1 MESTAYF
8 EKKISLSPTTIFNKV
23 GRDKN
28 LDELLLQ
35 QLKEKLEDKCSE
47 HGFVL
52 PGTLQLISRSMG
64 YFEAGRFTGD
74 AVFYVK
80 AEGKVIYPADGIRV
94 VGEVTR
100 KNNMGLIV
108 SYKNNSLRIQV
119 PRDLHLGDDSDQ
131 FSAIQPGDF
140 IEVELKKS
148 LFQINDPYILTN
160 GRFIRKVSSDTVAVQ
175 AVAGQAVPEDDEDEN
190 ENENE
195 DENDDEDEDEES
207 QEEEEEFEGSAET
220 EESTGVLGSEE
231 LSGALGSVGQASDEE
246 TSNES
251 SVETSVPEDENLS
264 ASEGTATATETD
276 AATET
281 VESTNAEAAASI
293 PGFEDVV
300 TTARL
305 NRKNRKNLAT
315 VGVSS

>member
-160 GRFIRKVSSDTVAVQ
+160 GRFIRKVSSDTVAIQAVAVQ
-175 AVAGQAVPEDDEDEN
+175 AVSGDDEDED
-190 ENENE
+190 EDD
-195 DENDDEDEDEES
+195 DENDDEES

>member
-23 GRDKN
+23 GRDNN
-28 LDELLLQ
+28 LDALLLQ
-35 QLKEKLEDKCSE
+35 QLKEKLENKCSE

-52 PGTLQLISRSMG
+52 PGTLELISRSMG

-80 AEGKVIYPADGIRV
+80 AEGKVINPADGFRV
-94 VGEVTR
+94 IGEVTR
-100 KNNMGLIV
+100 KNNMGLTV

-160 GRFIRKVSSDTVAVQ
+160 GRFIRKVSGDAVVAQVVQ
-175 AVAGQAVPEDDEDEN
+175 EGKEEESEEEKESEDE
-190 ENENE
+190 ESQE
-195 DENDDEDEDEES
+195 EES

-220 EESTGVLGSEE
+220 EELTGEF
-231 LSGALGSVGQASDEE
+231 SGETNASI
-246 TSNES
+246 
-251 SVETSVPEDENLS
+251 VPEDEDLS
-264 ASEGTATATETD
+264 ASGSAVATET
-276 AATET
+276 ET
-281 VESTNAEAAASI
+281 ESTAVPEASI

-305 NRKNRKNLAT
+305 NRKNRKNLGT
-315 VGVSS
+315 VGLSSNQS

>member
-94 VGEVTR
+94 IGEVTR

-160 GRFIRKVSSDTVAVQ
+160 GRFIRKVSSDAVAVQ
-175 AVAGQAVPEDDEDEN
+175 AVAEGEQEQEQSQDEEEGEEEDE
-190 ENENE
+190 EEGE
-195 DENDDEDEDEES
+195 EEDEES

-220 EESTGVLGSEE
+220 EETAGALASEE
-231 LSGALGSVGQASDEE
+231 GSAEE
-246 TSNES
+246 ASNES
-251 SVETSVPEDENLS
+251 SVESSVPEDDNLS
-264 ASEGTATATETD
+264 ASEEATAA

>member
-8 EKKISLSPTTIFNKV
+8 EKKISLSPITIFNKV
-23 GRDKN
+23 GRDNN
-28 LDELLLQ
+28 LDVLLLQ
-35 QLKEKLEDKCSE
+35 QLKEKLENKCSE

-52 PGTLQLISRSMG
+52 PGTLELISRSMG

-80 AEGKVIYPADGIRV
+80 AEGKVINPADGFRV
-94 VGEVTR
+94 IGEVAR
-100 KNNMGLIV
+100 KNNMGLNV

-131 FSAIQPGDF
+131 FNAIEPGDF
-140 IEVELKKS
+140 VEVELKKS

-160 GRFIRKVSSDTVAVQ
+160 GRFIRKVSSDAVVAQV
-175 AVAGQAVPEDDEDEN
+175 VPEGKQEDEEDEDE
-190 ENENE
+190 
-195 DENDDEDEDEES
+195 DEEESEDEES

-220 EESTGVLGSEE
+220 EETAGALGSEE
-231 LSGALGSVGQASDEE
+231 ESAEE

-251 SVETSVPEDENLS
+251 SVETSGQASNESSVPEDENLS
-264 ASEGTATATETD
+264 ASEETSTAATTATT
-276 AATET
+276 AATE
-281 VESTNAEAAASI
+281 STAVPETSI

-305 NRKNRKNLAT
+305 NRKNRKNLGT
-315 VGVSS
+315 VGVSNN

>member
-23 GRDKN
+23 GRDNN
-28 LDELLLQ
+28 LDALLLQ
-35 QLKEKLEDKCSE
+35 QLKEKLENKCSE

-52 PGTLQLISRSMG
+52 PGTLELISRSMG

-80 AEGKVIYPADGIRV
+80 AEGKVINPADGFRV
-94 VGEVTR
+94 IGEVAR
-100 KNNMGLIV
+100 KNNMGLNV

-131 FSAIQPGDF
+131 FNAIEPGDF
-140 IEVELKKS
+140 VEVELKKS

-160 GRFIRKVSSDTVAVQ
+160 GRFIRKVSSD
-175 AVAGQAVPEDDEDEN
+175 AVAAQAVPEGKEEEEDEDE
-190 ENENE
+190 EGSEE
-195 DENDDEDEDEES
+195 EESEEEES

-220 EESTGVLGSEE
+220 EETAGVLGSEE
-231 LSGALGSVGQASDEE
+231 GSAEE

-251 SVETSVPEDENLS
+251 SVESSVPENENLS
-264 ASEGTATATETD
+264 ASEETAVTASEEGTDATE
-276 AATET
+276 
-281 VESTNAEAAASI
+281 VAASI

-305 NRKNRKNLAT
+305 NRKNRKNLGT
-315 VGVSS
+315 VGVSNN

>member
-94 VGEVTR
+94 IGEVTR

-160 GRFIRKVSSDTVAVQ
+160 GRFIRKVSSDAVAVQ
-175 AVAGQAVPEDDEDEN
+175 AVAEGEQEQEQSQDEE
-190 ENENE
+190 EGEE
-195 DENDDEDEDEES
+195 EDEES

-220 EESTGVLGSEE
+220 EETAGALASEE
-231 LSGALGSVGQASDEE
+231 GSAEE
-246 TSNES
+246 ASNES
-251 SVETSVPEDENLS
+251 SVESSVPEDDNLS
-264 ASEGTATATETD
+264 ASEEATAA

>member
-94 VGEVTR
+94 IGEVTR

-160 GRFIRKVSSDTVAVQ
+160 GRFIRKVSGDTVAVQ
-175 AVAGQAVPEDDEDEN
+175 VVPEGKHEDEDED
-190 ENENE
+190 E
-195 DENDDEDEDEES
+195 DEDEEESEDEES

-220 EESTGVLGSEE
+220 EE
-231 LSGALGSVGQASDEE
+231 LSGEFSGE
-246 TSNES
+246 TNASNE
-251 SVETSVPEDENLS
+251 EGPSVPEDEDLS
-264 ASEGTATATETD
+264 ASGSAVVETEIE
-276 AATET
+276 TESKA
-281 VESTNAEAAASI
+281 VPEASI

-305 NRKNRKNLAT
+305 NRKNRKNLGT
-315 VGVSS
+315 VGVSNQS

>member
-23 GRDKN
+23 GRDNN
-28 LDELLLQ
+28 LDALLLQ
-35 QLKEKLEDKCSE
+35 QLKEKLENKCSE

-52 PGTLQLISRSMG
+52 PGTLELISRSMG

-80 AEGKVIYPADGIRV
+80 AEGKVINPADGFRV
-94 VGEVTR
+94 IGEVAR
-100 KNNMGLIV
+100 KNNMGLNV

-131 FSAIQPGDF
+131 FNAIEPGDF
-140 IEVELKKS
+140 VEVELKKS

-160 GRFIRKVSSDTVAVQ
+160 GRFIRKVSGDTV
-175 AVAGQAVPEDDEDEN
+175 VAQVVPEGKEEEEEEDE
-190 ENENE
+190 EGSEE
-195 DENDDEDEDEES
+195 EESEEEES

-220 EESTGVLGSEE
+220 EETAGALGSEE
-231 LSGALGSVGQASDEE
+231 GSAEE

-251 SVETSVPEDENLS
+251 SVESSVPEDENLS
-264 ASEGTATATETD
+264 ASEEAAVTATEESTD
-276 AATET
+276 ATE
-281 VESTNAEAAASI
+281 VAASI

-305 NRKNRKNLAT
+305 NRKNRKNLGT
-315 VGVSS
+315 VGVSNQS

>member
-23 GRDKN
+23 GRDNN
-28 LDELLLQ
+28 LDALLLQ
-35 QLKEKLEDKCSE
+35 QLKEKLENKCSE

-52 PGTLQLISRSMG
+52 PGTLELISRSMG

-80 AEGKVIYPADGIRV
+80 AEGKVINPADGFRV
-94 VGEVTR
+94 IGEVAR
-100 KNNMGLIV
+100 KNNMGLNV

-131 FSAIQPGDF
+131 FNAIEPGDF
-140 IEVELKKS
+140 VEVELKKS

-160 GRFIRKVSSDTVAVQ
+160 GRFIRKVSSD
-175 AVAGQAVPEDDEDEN
+175 AVAAQAVPEGKEEEEEEDEDE
-190 ENENE
+190 EGSEE
-195 DENDDEDEDEES
+195 EESEEEES

-220 EESTGVLGSEE
+220 EETAGVLGSEE
-231 LSGALGSVGQASDEE
+231 GSAEE

-251 SVETSVPEDENLS
+251 SVESSVPEDEDLTASNS
-264 ASEGTATATETD
+264 AIATAE
-276 AATET
+276 
-281 VESTNAEAAASI
+281 ESTEIPEASI

-305 NRKNRKNLAT
+305 NRKNRKNLGT
-315 VGVSS
+315 VGVSNN

>member
-23 GRDKN
+23 GRDNN
-28 LDELLLQ
+28 LDALLLQ
-35 QLKEKLEDKCSE
+35 QLKEKLENKCSE

-52 PGTLQLISRSMG
+52 PGTLELISRSMG

-80 AEGKVIYPADGIRV
+80 AEGKVINPADGFRV
-94 VGEVTR
+94 IGEVAR
-100 KNNMGLIV
+100 KNNMGLNV

-131 FSAIQPGDF
+131 FNAIEPGDF
-140 IEVELKKS
+140 VEVELKKS

-160 GRFIRKVSSDTVAVQ
+160 GRFIRKVSSD
-175 AVAGQAVPEDDEDEN
+175 AVAAQAVPEGKEE
-190 ENENE
+190 EEE
-195 DENDDEDEDEES
+195 EEEEGSEEEESEEEES

-220 EESTGVLGSEE
+220 EETAGALGSEE
-231 LSGALGSVGQASDEE
+231 GSAEE

-251 SVETSVPEDENLS
+251 SVESSVPEDENLS
-264 ASEGTATATETD
+264 ASEEAAV
-276 AATET
+276 AATEEGT
-281 VESTNAEAAASI
+281 DATEVAASI

-305 NRKNRKNLAT
+305 NRKNRKNLGT
-315 VGVSS
+315 VGVSNN

>member
-23 GRDKN
+23 GRDNN
-28 LDELLLQ
+28 LDALLLQ

-94 VGEVTR
+94 IGEVSR

-160 GRFIRKVSSDTVAVQ
+160 GRFIRKVSGDAVVAQ
-175 AVAGQAVPEDDEDEN
+175 VAEGKEESE
-190 ENENE
+190 EEE
-195 DENDDEDEDEES
+195 EEEEGSEEEES

-220 EESTGVLGSEE
+220 EETAGALASEE
-231 LSGALGSVGQASDEE
+231 GSAEE

-251 SVETSVPEDENLS
+251 SVETSGQASNESSVPEDENLS
-264 ASEGTATATETD
+264 ASEEATTTATVATT
-276 AATET
+276 
-281 VESTNAEAAASI
+281 ESTAVPEASI

-305 NRKNRKNLAT
+305 NRKNRKNLGT
-315 VGVSS
+315 VGLSSN

>member
-23 GRDKN
+23 GRDNN
-28 LDELLLQ
+28 LDALLLQ
-35 QLKEKLEDKCSE
+35 QLKEKLENKCSE

-52 PGTLQLISRSMG
+52 PGTLELISRSMG

-80 AEGKVIYPADGIRV
+80 AEGKVINPADGFRV
-94 VGEVTR
+94 IGEVTR
-100 KNNMGLIV
+100 KNNMGLNV

-160 GRFIRKVSSDTVAVQ
+160 GRFIRKVSGDAVVAQVVQ
-175 AVAGQAVPEDDEDEN
+175 EGKEEESEEEKESEDE
-190 ENENE
+190 ESQE
-195 DENDDEDEDEES
+195 EES

-220 EESTGVLGSEE
+220 EELTGEF
-231 LSGALGSVGQASDEE
+231 SGETNASI
-246 TSNES
+246 
-251 SVETSVPEDENLS
+251 VPEDEDLS
-264 ASEGTATATETD
+264 ASGSAVATET
-276 AATET
+276 ET
-281 VESTNAEAAASI
+281 ESTAVPEASI

-305 NRKNRKNLAT
+305 NRKNRKNLGT
-315 VGVSS
+315 VGLSSNQS